1 MIMINRKKTDV
12 ETEGKIQRL
21 EAENAELKS
30 RADMLEDALVE
41 IAELIEGE
49 PELEPEPE
57 KEGGN
62 E

>member
-1 MIMINRKKTDV
+1 MIKIERKKTDV

-41 IAELIEGE
+41 IAELIEG
-49 PELEPEPE
+49 
-57 KEGGN
+57 GN
-62 E
+62 ENG

>member
-1 MIMINRKKTDV
+1 MFKIERKKIDV

-49 PELEPEPE
+49 PEPVQ
-57 KEGGN
+57 EGGN

>member
-1 MIMINRKKTDV
+1 MFQIRKRDIPV
-12 ETEGKIQRL
+12 DYEGKIQRL

-49 PELEPEPE
+49 PEPVQ
-57 KEGGN
+57 EGGN